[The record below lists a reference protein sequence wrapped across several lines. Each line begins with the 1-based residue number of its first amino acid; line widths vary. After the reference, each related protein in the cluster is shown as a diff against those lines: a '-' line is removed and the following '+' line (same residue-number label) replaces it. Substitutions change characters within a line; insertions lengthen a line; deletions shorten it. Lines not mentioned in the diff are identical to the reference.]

1 MRGGRDELFENL
13 VSYIHR
19 DDPEALERDAVAPP
33 RRRLV
38 PEFMLKLA
46 HIISPF

>member
-1 MRGGRDELFENL
+1 MRGGRDELFEDI
-13 VSYIHR
+13 VSVILG
-19 DDPEALERDAVAPP
+19 DDPEVTAKSVA

-46 HIISPF
+46 HWVSPF